1 MASSSQHKY
10 ENVQLTGSHEQDHDH
25 DDSRSS
31 TEVESLIGDEKSWR
45 AHQHE
50 HNERKKRSKR
60 SQLSSIL
67 RSSRWMLDTT
77 LLLIIVALL
86 VRNEMREP
94 VQDQWQLLGDMTGVG
109 PRFPQKL
116 ARFEYD
122 TSYAPMNTSEFF
134 TNETLDKWNNL
145 MPKGMGFQWV
155 NDTHKYHDLPKPIDW
170 YEGMTVFTTSVTHQ
184 IHCLFAMAQTYSGL
198 SSGHPIP
205 DDHHWHMIHCI
216 AYMRQAITCAA
227 DTALEGHATT
237 FPDDNSG
244 SDGWDATHVC
254 KDYDQVLG
262 YLESVRAYDDQ
273 LIY

>member
-1 MASSSQHKY
+1 MEQPDAEYVLLSFPPRLVHAAFFLHISPS
-10 ENVQLTGSHEQDHDH
+10 NVQCN
-25 DDSRSS
+25 
-31 TEVESLIGDEKSWR
+31 TE
-45 AHQHE
+45 
-50 HNERKKRSKR
+50 
-60 SQLSSIL
+60 
-67 RSSRWMLDTT
+67 
-77 LLLIIVALL
+77 
-86 VRNEMREP
+86 P
-94 VQDQWQLLGDMTGVG
+94 
-109 PRFPQKL
+109 
-116 ARFEYD
+116 
-122 TSYAPMNTSEFF
+122 NTNTMAE
-134 TNETLDKWNNL
+134 
-145 MPKGMGFQWV
+145 GMGFQWV